1 MPHAIRKENFSRKRN
16 DAPAIAVTAAS
27 GKLGHAMAR
36 AIAAEGLA
44 QNTRLVARDPN
55 RIRLDGLQQFDVV
68 AGDYENGRSMAA
80 ALSGIDTAFI
90 ISSMGPDTT
99 RVRQHRIAIDAA
111 IAAGVK
117 RIIYTS
123 STAANLAG
131 PMQWTSAHTET
142 EHYLR
147 QCGMPY
153 TVLRVG
159 VYFSN
164 FDYLYRIAMECG
176 RLFFPTMTQPI
187 SLISQEDVAAASIRV
202 LTTPGHE
209 KKTYELLAKNAISMN
224 DLAQLM
230 THLLGAR
237 VIGASVPVEA
247 FVTQLRKQPIPA
259 YAADMLG
266 GFYAAITAGACA
278 RTSKDIEMLTGRPA
292 ISAAAYLDA
301 FMGTKRD
308 GG

>member
-1 MPHAIRKENFSRKRN
+1 M
-16 DAPAIAVTAAS
+16 PAIAVTAAS

-44 QNTRLVARDPN
+44 QNTRLVARDPQKLH
-55 RIRLDGLQQFDVV
+55 LDGLQQFDVV

-80 ALSGIDTAFI
+80 AFSGIDTAYI

-99 RVRQHRIAIDAA
+99 RIRQHRIAIDAA

-117 RIIYTS
+117 RIVYTS

-131 PMQWTSAHTET
+131 PMQWTTAHTAT

-147 QCGMPY
+147 QLGIPF
-153 TVLRVG
+153 TILRVG

-164 FDYLYRIAMECG
+164 FNYLYAMAMELG
-176 RLFFPTMTQPI
+176 RLFFPAMAQPI
-187 SLISQEDVAAASIRV
+187 SLITQEDVAAASIRV

-209 KKTYELLAKNAISMN
+209 KKTYDILAKQMVSMN
-224 DLAQLM
+224 DMAQIM
-230 THLLGAR
+230 SRLLGTR
-237 VIGASVPVEA
+237 VIGAPVPVEA
-247 FVTQLRKQPIPA
+247 FVAQLRKQPIPE
-259 YAADMLG
+259 YVADFLG
-266 GFYAAITAGACA
+266 AFYTAIAAGACA
-278 RTSKDIEMLTGRPA
+278 RTSKDMEALTGRTA
-292 ISAAAYLDA
+292 TSAASYLDA
-301 FMGTKRD
+301 FMGTKPD